1 MLPQGGV
8 FMGRSH
14 CAACLDDC
22 VGSVSPHWCFDFC
35 VISAGTQ
42 GLICWKRVI

>member
-1 MLPQGGV
+1 MLQQGGV

-22 VGSVSPHWCFDFC
+22 LGVFPHTGVLTF
-35 VISAGTQ
+35 V
-42 GLICWKRVI
+42 